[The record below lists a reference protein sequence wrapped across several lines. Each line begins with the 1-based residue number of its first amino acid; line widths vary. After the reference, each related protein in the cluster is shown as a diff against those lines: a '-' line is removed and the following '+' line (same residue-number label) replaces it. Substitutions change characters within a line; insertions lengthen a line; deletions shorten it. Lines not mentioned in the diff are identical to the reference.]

1 MAIFP
6 TTFPTPLNATCTLL
20 LGDEAGLAVIA
31 ECTGTPPTTAN
42 VFQVGCSITRTDA
55 GVGDTVVFTNIGTAA
70 APVWGSSQ
78 LEETVNLTAAQL
90 IAMYATPVAVVAPV
104 AGKAIFVDSV
114 DFVMTRTS
122 TAFTGGGVV
131 AVQYDS
137 TANGAG
143 TATTATIAATVVTG
157 AAGTTYTYRIP
168 VVQSD
173 IASASIANIGLYI
186 SNQTAAF
193 AAGTGT
199 AVLKVRY
206 HLA

>member
-1 MAIFP
+1 MYP
-6 TTFPTPLNATCTLL
+6 TNFPTPLSTTCTLL
-20 LGDEAGLAVIA
+20 LGDAYGLAIEA

-42 VFQVGCSITRTDA
+42 IFQIGCRMIQTDA
-55 GVGDTVVFTNIGTAA
+55 AGNACIFTNSGTSA
-70 APVWGSSQ
+70 APVWEQGTGSV
-78 LEETVNLTAAQL
+78 TVNLSAANL
-90 IAMYATPVAVVAPV
+90 IAMYATPVSIVPAVTN
-104 AGKAIFVDSV
+104 KAIIVDSME
-114 DFVMTRTS
+114 FIITRTS

-131 AVQYDS
+131 AVQYAN

-157 AAGTTYTYRIP
+157 AAGKTYTARIP

-173 IASASIANIGLYI
+173 IASASIAGIGLYI

-199 AVLKVRY
+199 AVVKLKY
-206 HLA
+206 HLV